1 MSSPRRTI
9 PVALLPLLLAGCLHG
24 KSLPVE
30 VRAQSLGN
38 PGLVLSRALT
48 RVQVL
53 GYTVDTIDAEGS
65 RFSATH
71 SGSSFASLFGSD
83 SNCEIEVATTP
94 AARPETS
101 EVLINW
107 QARNAGSLA
116 GCRKDAE
123 SVLRYA
129 TGEQRPPIL
138 DPDPPPPIDP
148 QKVLHGGIYGN

>member
-9 PVALLPLLLAGCLHG
+9 LPALLPLLLAGCLHG

-30 VRAQSLGN
+30 VRAQSLGS

-48 RVQVL
+48 RVQVM
-53 GYTVDTIDAEGS
+53 GYTVDRVDTEGS
-65 RFSATH
+65 RFNASH

-83 SNCEIEVATTP
+83 SNCTIEVATTP
-94 AARPETS
+94 AMRPETS
-101 EVLINW
+101 ELLINW
-107 QARNAGSLA
+107 QARNTGSLA

-138 DPDPPPPIDP
+138 DPDPPLPVDP
-148 QKVLHGGIYGN
+148 QKVLRGGIYGN